1 MGRAVIACSTK
12 SFVGMIYL
20 KVTSSVTAA
29 SLQLADV
36 SFSMIYTSLSLMTLK
51 MLATRSFSFEMLSIK
66 GSIVCSTTN
75 CFTLGFLCV
84 EAI

>member
-1 MGRAVIACSTK
+1 MGSAVIACSTK
-12 SFVGMIYL
+12 SLVGMICL

-36 SFSMIYTSLSLMTLK
+36 SFNMIYTSLSLITLN
-51 MLATRSFSFEMLSIK
+51 MFATRSFSFEMLSIK

-75 CFTLGFLCV
+75 CLTLGFLCV